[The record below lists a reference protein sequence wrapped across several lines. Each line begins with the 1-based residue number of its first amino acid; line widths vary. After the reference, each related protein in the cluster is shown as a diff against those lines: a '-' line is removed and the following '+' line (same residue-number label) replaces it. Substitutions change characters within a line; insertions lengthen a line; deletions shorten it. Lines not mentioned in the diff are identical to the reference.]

1 MSVNSW
7 AVQPDS
13 GRVLSGLRALGAS
26 WRAMLGER
34 LNHGGLLGYF
44 SVWLLRPIFELSIAA
59 LIYVHARPDLVR
71 YVVVTV
77 AANAFVFNS
86 MYFIGEILD
95 RERVRGTLVGLFLAP
110 CPRFC
115 WLSGFA
121 LVGLTE
127 TLLAALTGLV
137 FGYTVL
143 GVRFNPDWPALLL
156 SFVLF
161 IASLWGLGLIFSAA
175 GLYLK
180 RANSLSNLVSPF
192 TMLLGGAYYPIALL
206 PTWLRWPAHALPL
219 GYGMQALASA
229 ALDGRGVRDLA
240 PQLLPLAGFA
250 VALPIA
256 GVLAF
261 TWVERLV
268 RQRGELDLY

>member
-1 MSVNSW
+1 
-7 AVQPDS
+7 
-13 GRVLSGLRALGAS
+13 
-26 WRAMLGER
+26 MLGER
-34 LNHGGLLGYF
+34 LIHGGMLGYF
-44 SVWLLRPIFELSIAA
+44 LTWLVRPVLELSIAA
-59 LIYVHARPDLVR
+59 LIYAHARPDLVR

-77 AANAFVFNS
+77 AANAFVFNTL
-86 MYFIGEILD
+86 YFIGEILD

-110 CPRFC
+110 CPRLY

-127 TLLAALTGLV
+127 TWLTALTGLV
-137 FGYTVL
+137 FGYTAL
-143 GVRFNPDWPALLL
+143 GVRFNPNWPALVL
-156 SFVLF
+156 SFGLF
-161 IASLWGLGLIFSAA
+161 MASLWGLGLIFSAA

-206 PTWLRWPAHALPL
+206 PVWLRWPAHALPL

-250 VALPIA
+250 VTLPVA

-261 TWVERLV
+261 AWVERLV
-268 RQRGELDLY
+268 RERGELDLY